1 MSKRGLSLEEK
12 RTKVLDILQS
22 SNTCFLLK
30 DIEKLAV
37 KAGVTQQSVKD
48 VIQSLICDDLVSS
61 DKRACC
67 ALHASAAC
75 IPWTRCAD
83 ARAVADASP
92 RCATLGRECVR
103 PAAAL
108 RLPAAPACTPAV

>member
-67 ALHASAAC
+67 ALQGF
-75 IPWTRCAD
+75 W
-83 ARAVADASP
+83 
-92 RCATLGRECVR
+92 L
-103 PAAAL
+103 L
-108 RLPAAPACTPAV
+108 RLVCAQNTSTTAHACPNALPNSWHERLLLEPEKHSRKQGSRDE